1 MAILHKAKSKRADSK
16 KDELASTSLHEDKLK
31 RAKLKPW
38 KIADV
43 IDGRNLRVQL
53 SAAAQD
59 LRGNNDALRARVLY
73 LLKGA
78 LFRGRLIA
86 HERLD
91 AGAGGIDCAELLS
104 AVQDEVIAALY
115 DFAITHIFRVH
126 NRSAVERV
134 SICATGGYGRYALAP
149 SSDVDLLFIRPTKDA
164 IWAESVIEYILYM
177 MWDMGLKVGHASRT
191 VPQCLRSAKD
201 DFTIRTA
208 VLEMRFICGD
218 QPLFDELEKRLKAEL
233 FHNTGTEFI
242 AAKLAERDLRH
253 ARSGESRYMVEPNI
267 KDGKGGL
274 RDIHT
279 MFWIAKYIHGIND
292 PQDYVK
298 KGLFSKEQ
306 IKAFVNATEFL
317 WTVRCH
323 LHFLTGRAEER
334 LTFDL
339 QPEMARLM
347 GYGDR
352 ADNPAVERFM
362 KRFFLV
368 TKEVG
373 SLTRIMSAKLEVDYL
388 KQAPKGL
395 SRWFG
400 ARPKRLVDKRFIV
413 ETGRIGFANLDIPKH
428 DSLAMISLFLEADR
442 SNLDI
447 DPASLAIVAQ
457 RAPHDLK
464 LAGNPQAK
472 KLFLQIM
479 ESKNGPAPMLNL
491 MNECGLLGRMVP
503 EFGRIVGQ
511 TQFNMYHHY
520 TVDEHTLRAVQI
532 LGEVEHGKYK
542 LELPLATDIF
552 PKILNR
558 RALFLAML
566 LHDVGKGEG
575 DQQILGAKATRLA
588 CKRLGVDDDE
598 TELAAWLVGHHLIM
612 SDVAQKRDLGDPT
625 TIVKFAEAVE
635 SLEKLRLLLVLTVAD
650 IRAVGPGVWN
660 DWKAQLLRDLYKI
673 TEAVLRGGR
682 TDEAMAHGVLAAQ
695 ADMTRSAVLKDP
707 TTSEW
712 FSTLDNS
719 YWLGFDEN
727 QHLWHQAEIK
737 TALTSEKLSY
747 VGSRFANNR
756 GATEILVL
764 APDRAG
770 LFSSIAAVFARHGA
784 NVLDARI
791 FTSRA
796 GQAFD
801 IFAIQDSQN
810 AAYGAHDN
818 RLIDALKKEI
828 LSALDENY
836 QAKPVTQASPTRRQA
851 AFRVEPFV
859 LIDNEASNYD
869 SVIEVS
875 GLDRTGLLA
884 DLAQKLH
891 DEALNITSAH
901 IGGIGERAHDAF
913 YVRTLDGMKLLDK
926 TRQARLKNALYDV
939 LRAYEP
945 DAPLIVAK
953 RKLARAR
960 ASTRR

>member
-1 MAILHKAKSKRADSK
+1 MAIMQN
-16 KDELASTSLHEDKLK
+16 DKLK

-53 SAAAQD
+53 TAAAQD

-104 AVQDEVIAALY
+104 AVQDEVISALY

-164 IWAESVIEYILYM
+164 TWAESVIEYILYM
-177 MWDMGLKVGHASRT
+177 LWDMGLKVGHASRT
-191 VPQCLRSAKD
+191 IPQCLRSAKD

-218 QPLFDELEKRLKAEL
+218 RPLFDDLDKRLKTEI
-233 FHNTGTEFI
+233 FHNTGAEFI
-242 AAKLAERDLRH
+242 AAKLAERDSRH
-253 ARSGESRYMVEPNI
+253 IRAGESRYMVEPNI

-279 MFWIAKYIHGIND
+279 MFWIAKYIHGIED
-292 PQDYVK
+292 PKDYVK

-400 ARPKRLVDKRFIV
+400 ARPKRMLDKRFV
-413 ETGRIGFANLDIPKH
+413 ALTGRIGFANLDIAKK
-428 DSLAMISLFLEADR
+428 DNLSMISLFLEADK

-447 DPASLAIVAQ
+447 DPASMAIVAQ
-457 RAPHDLK
+457 LAPHDVK
-464 LAGNPQAK
+464 LASNPQAK
-472 KLFLQIM
+472 KLFLQVM
-479 ESKNGPAPMLNL
+479 ESKNGPAPILNL

-542 LELPLATDIF
+542 AELPLATDIF

-588 CKRLGVDDDE
+588 CKRLGVDDNE

-612 SDVAQKRDLGDPT
+612 SDVAQKRDLGDAM

-635 SLEKLRLLLVLTVAD
+635 TLEKLRLLLVLTVAD

-682 TDEAMAHGVLAAQ
+682 TDESIAHGVLAAQ
-695 ADMTRSAVLKDP
+695 AEMTRSAVLIDP
-707 TTSEW
+707 VTSEW
-712 FSTLDNS
+712 FGALDNS

-737 TALTSEKLSY
+737 TALESEKLSY
-747 VGSRFANNR
+747 VGSRFAKNR

-770 LFSSIAAVFARHGA
+770 LFSAIASVFAGHGA

-801 IFAIQDSQN
+801 VFAIQDGQN

-818 RLIDALKKEI
+818 RLIAALKAEI
-828 LSALDENY
+828 LNALDENY
-836 QAKPVTQASPTRRQA
+836 KAKPLPKSPPTRRQA

-859 LIDNEASNYD
+859 LIDNDASNYD

-875 GLDRTGLLA
+875 GLDRAGLLA

-913 YVRTLDGMKLLDK
+913 YVRTLDGMKLIDK
-926 TRQARLKNALYDV
+926 SRQTRLKNALYDV

-945 DAPLIVAK
+945 DAPTIVAK